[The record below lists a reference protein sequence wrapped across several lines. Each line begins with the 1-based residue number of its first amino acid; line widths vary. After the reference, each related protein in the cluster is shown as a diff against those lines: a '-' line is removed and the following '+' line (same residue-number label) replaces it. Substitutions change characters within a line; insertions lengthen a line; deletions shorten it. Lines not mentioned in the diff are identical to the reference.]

1 MSGLGSGSHF
11 NTPHSYVGIVL
22 VLLAFAV
29 QPAAVWL
36 SEQTRIP
43 EFKEFKSFFRSLH
56 RRNGQMLVFFGIAN
70 IFLGLTALDQ
80 VNNDANYTQGYKVG
94 YGVVVGLMIMAYM
107 LFQPKTATF
116 KLGDFKL
123 IFRQPIR
130 RL

>member
-1 MSGLGSGSHF
+1 MAGLGSGSHY
-11 NTPHSYVGIVL
+11 NTPHSYVGMVL
-22 VLLAFAV
+22 VLLAFTV
-29 QPAAVWL
+29 QPVAVWL

-70 IFLGLTALDQ
+70 IFLGLVALDQ

-116 KLGDFKL
+116 KVHSSQCLPLSLF
-123 IFRQPIR
+123 
-130 RL
+130 